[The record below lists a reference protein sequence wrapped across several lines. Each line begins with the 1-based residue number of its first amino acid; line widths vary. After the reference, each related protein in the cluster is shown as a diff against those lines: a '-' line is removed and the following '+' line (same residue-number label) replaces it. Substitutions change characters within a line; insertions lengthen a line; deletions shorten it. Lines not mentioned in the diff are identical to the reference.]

1 MSADTS
7 LSPSAID
14 DAPKND
20 AGMQLLS
27 TATLEERLCSTFD
40 DLPVEL
46 LREVIRRKEEMI
58 PGLIRLVEAASRR
71 FRAGEEFQTG
81 EFGHE
86 FALVLLTFFEA
97 TEAWEAIFESML
109 LPNNGFNYLYG
120 DLLHET
126 VPMTVVCLARDRLP
140 ELIAAAKDKSVDE
153 YVRWTL
159 VIGLKGQCKVEER
172 SRDETLAIFRDLLQA
187 ARESKDSEL
196 VRAIL
201 FEAAD
206 LQGVEL
212 LDDLQQA
219 FDAGLVDPND
229 MGDMA
234 GIRKE
239 FESPPR
245 VIRPWKI
252 EDPIEELSGWNW
264 TDRDEEEFDSRDE
277 TEDAY
282 DDYQSPVDDEPI
294 ESLRDSLTIR
304 NENRH
309 VGRNDLCPCG
319 SGKKYKKCCGRGGLE
334 IDI

>member
-1 MSADTS
+1 MSADTP
-7 LSPSAID
+7 LSPLAVD
-14 DAPKND
+14 NAPKIE
-20 AGMQLLS
+20 AGLQLLS
-27 TATLEERLCSTFD
+27 TTALEERLRGTFD
-40 DLPVEL
+40 GLPVEL
-46 LREVIRRKEEMI
+46 LREVIRRKEEMV
-58 PGLIRLVEAASRR
+58 PALIRLVEAASRK

-97 TEAWEAIFESML
+97 TEAWNAIFEAIL
-109 LPNNGFNYLYG
+109 LPEDGFNTLYG

-140 ELIAAAKDKSVDE
+140 DLIAAAKDKSVDE

-159 VIGLKGQCKVEER
+159 LTGIKGQQITGQR

-187 ARESKDSEL
+187 ARESQDPEL

-219 FDAGLVDPND
+219 FDDGLIDPTD

-234 GIRKE
+234 GIRAE

-245 VIRPWKI
+245 VIRPWRI
-252 EDPIEELSGWNW
+252 EDPIEELSNWTW
-264 TDRDEEEFDSRDE
+264 TDREEEKFDLSDE
-277 TEDAY
+277 SEDLY
-282 DDYQSPVDDEPI
+282 DDHQSAADDEPF

-304 NENRH
+304 NEGRH

-334 IDI
+334 LEI